1 MKATKTNRGQFI
13 IIAVLLVAIMVVS
26 IGAIMHNAVTY
37 YRSEPWEEYTTL
49 VGNIQLNS
57 QRLVELSHDQS
68 EFEDNF
74 NEWQSDL
81 TRLYP
86 GAGIRLSYTGIYPDI
101 TFTLNITSIGLEGY
115 KFTPKSS

>member
-13 IIAVLLVAIMVVS
+13 IIAVLLVAIMIVA

-49 VGNIQLNS
+49 VSNIELNS
-57 QRLVELSHDQS
+57 QHLVELSHDPA
-68 EFEDNF
+68 EFENNF

-86 GAGIRLSYTGIYPDI
+86 GVGIKLSYTGNHPYV
-101 TFTLNITSIGLEGY
+101 TFMLNITSVGLEGY
-115 KFTPKSS
+115 KFSAE